1 MFSNFDIEIRVKKT
15 HILNFENFMGD
26 PLLINFGCLEKFL
39 LSQAKNA
46 FQSKFGASVI
56 DRSRKND

>member
-1 MFSNFDIEIRVKKT
+1 
-15 HILNFENFMGD
+15 MGD

-56 DRSRKND
+56 DRSGKTTKSLLRLLKYFDL